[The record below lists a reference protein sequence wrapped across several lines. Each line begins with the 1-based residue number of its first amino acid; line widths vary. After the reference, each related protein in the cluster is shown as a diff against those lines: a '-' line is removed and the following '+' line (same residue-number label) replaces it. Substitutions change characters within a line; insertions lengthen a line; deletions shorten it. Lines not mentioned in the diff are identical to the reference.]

1 MTDSIIAEVRLIRE
15 QHAASFDFDLDR
27 IYSDLRSRQNKHEA
41 EGWKIIS
48 APASPPP
55 TPNTALQ
62 RIRFAHH
69 WTQTSGG

>member
-69 WTQTSGG
+69 